1 MSTLFL
7 CLEIFIARI
16 LDVSIGVIRTVEL
29 IKDNTCRAV
38 VLAFFEV
45 LIWFLIAKEALT
57 TNELNIIVAVFY
69 SLGYATGTL
78 LGSYLSKIL
87 IKGSVGVQVISSII
101 NNKNIEQ
108 IKKEG
113 FGVSSLRLDNNK
125 RMLIIEVNKKRLKK
139 LLCIIKTIDKKSFIT
154 VSDTRFVSNGFV
166 K

>member
-29 IKDNTCRAV
+29 VKDNTYRAV

-57 TNELNIIVAVFY
+57 TNELNILVAVFY

-87 IKGSVGVQVISSII
+87 IRGSVGVQVISSII
-101 NNKNIEQ
+101 NNKNIEK

-125 RMLIIEVNKKRLKK
+125 RMLIIEVNKKKLKRLIK
-139 LLCIIKTIDKKSFIT
+139 IIQTIDSKSFIT
-154 VSDTRFVSNGFV
+154 VSDTKFVSNGFV